1 MAGCIDQDRDE
12 DHLWLEELIEY
23 NRHVIE
29 PHKLGTGPSQKSI
42 DSGLA
47 IYFISTITMIT

>member
-1 MAGCIDQDRDE
+1 VKRVLAMAGYIDQDRDE

-29 PHKLGTGPSQKSI
+29 PHI
-42 DSGLA
+42 
-47 IYFISTITMIT
+47 